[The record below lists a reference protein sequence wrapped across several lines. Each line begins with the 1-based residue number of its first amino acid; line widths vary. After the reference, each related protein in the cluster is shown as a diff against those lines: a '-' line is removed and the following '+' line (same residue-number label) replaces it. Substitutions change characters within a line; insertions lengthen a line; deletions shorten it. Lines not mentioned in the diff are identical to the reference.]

1 MDSIISKNYSKITK
15 FEVSRETCN
24 ELESL
29 ISMIQKKNKEI
40 NIISR
45 KNSDQG
51 VIRQRHIVDSA
62 QIIDFV
68 DLNNNT
74 TSDLGSGG
82 GIPGLI
88 IAILMKKLKNSMKIK
103 LYEKSHHK
111 CVFLKDV
118 SEKLELNTE
127 IIQKDIFKL
136 RDIETGTIMSR
147 AFKPMPIILDLVQKN
162 FRKYKN
168 IILFMGKSGRK
179 ILNETLKIW
188 DLDYEE
194 KKSLTNKDSFL
205 LNIKNMEKLI
215 KVDSSKIVKVFG
227 VSDSNLKLIQSEF
240 LTTITYRD
248 DTIFIRGESE
258 QVKSVF
264 NTFKEIIYV
273 LKNKS

>member
-1 MDSIISKNYSKITK
+1 MDSIISKNYSKIIN

-29 ISMIQKKNKEI
+29 IGMIQKKNKEI

-68 DLNNNT
+68 DLNTNT

-118 SEKLELNTE
+118 SKKLELNTE

-205 LNIKNMEKLI
+205 LNIKNMEK
-215 KVDSSKIVKVFG
+215 KI
-227 VSDSNLKLIQSEF
+227 
-240 LTTITYRD
+240 
-248 DTIFIRGESE
+248 
-258 QVKSVF
+258 
-264 NTFKEIIYV
+264 
-273 LKNKS
+273 

>member
-29 ISMIQKKNKEI
+29 ISMIQKKNEEI

-68 DLNNNT
+68 DLNTNT

-205 LNIKNMEKLI
+205 LNIKNMEK
-215 KVDSSKIVKVFG
+215 KI
-227 VSDSNLKLIQSEF
+227 
-240 LTTITYRD
+240 
-248 DTIFIRGESE
+248 
-258 QVKSVF
+258 
-264 NTFKEIIYV
+264 
-273 LKNKS
+273 

>member
-24 ELESL
+24 ELESF
-29 ISMIQKKNKEI
+29 ISMIQKKNEEI

-68 DLNNNT
+68 DLNINT

-127 IIQKDIFKL
+127 IIQKDIFKV
-136 RDIETGTIMSR
+136 RNIETGTIMSR

-205 LNIKNMEKLI
+205 LNIKNMEK
-215 KVDSSKIVKVFG
+215 KI
-227 VSDSNLKLIQSEF
+227 
-240 LTTITYRD
+240 
-248 DTIFIRGESE
+248 
-258 QVKSVF
+258 
-264 NTFKEIIYV
+264 
-273 LKNKS
+273 

>member
-68 DLNNNT
+68 DLNTNT

-205 LNIKNMEKLI
+205 LNIINMEK
-215 KVDSSKIVKVFG
+215 KI
-227 VSDSNLKLIQSEF
+227 
-240 LTTITYRD
+240 
-248 DTIFIRGESE
+248 
-258 QVKSVF
+258 
-264 NTFKEIIYV
+264 
-273 LKNKS
+273 

>member
-68 DLNNNT
+68 DLNTNT

-136 RDIETGTIMSR
+136 RDFETGTIMSR
-147 AFKPMPIILDLVQKN
+147 AFNPMPIILDLVQKN

-205 LNIKNMEKLI
+205 LNIKNMEK
-215 KVDSSKIVKVFG
+215 KI
-227 VSDSNLKLIQSEF
+227 
-240 LTTITYRD
+240 
-248 DTIFIRGESE
+248 
-258 QVKSVF
+258 
-264 NTFKEIIYV
+264 
-273 LKNKS
+273 

>member
-1 MDSIISKNYSKITK
+1 MDNAILNFYSKIPTTD
-15 FEVSRETCN
+15 VSRETCFDF
-24 ELESL
+24 ESL
-29 ISMIQKKNKEI
+29 ISMIREKNNEI

-68 DLNNNT
+68 DLNTNT

-88 IAILMKKLKNSMKIK
+88 IAILMKKLKKSMKIK

-205 LNIKNMEKLI
+205 LNIKNMEK
-215 KVDSSKIVKVFG
+215 KI
-227 VSDSNLKLIQSEF
+227 
-240 LTTITYRD
+240 
-248 DTIFIRGESE
+248 
-258 QVKSVF
+258 
-264 NTFKEIIYV
+264 
-273 LKNKS
+273 

>member
-1 MDSIISKNYSKITK
+1 MDSIISKNYSKISK

-29 ISMIQKKNKEI
+29 ISMIQKKNEEI

-51 VIRQRHIVDSA
+51 VIRQRHIIDSA

-68 DLNNNT
+68 DLNCNT

-82 GIPGLI
+82 GMPGLI
-88 IAILMKKLKNSMKIK
+88 IAILLKKLKKSMQIK
-103 LYEKSHHK
+103 LYEKSYHK

-127 IIQKDIFKL
+127 IIQKDIFKIKN
-136 RDIETGTIMSR
+136 IETGTIMSR

-162 FRKYKN
+162 FQKYKN

-179 ILNETLKIW
+179 ILNDTLKIW

-194 KKSLTNKDSFL
+194 QKSLTSKDSFL
-205 LNIKNMEKLI
+205 LNIKNMK
-215 KVDSSKIVKVFG
+215 KKI
-227 VSDSNLKLIQSEF
+227 
-240 LTTITYRD
+240 
-248 DTIFIRGESE
+248 
-258 QVKSVF
+258 
-264 NTFKEIIYV
+264 
-273 LKNKS
+273 

>member
-1 MDSIISKNYSKITK
+1 MDSIISKNYSKIIN
-15 FEVSRETCN
+15 FEVSRENCN

-29 ISMIQKKNKEI
+29 IGMIQKKNKEI

-51 VIRQRHIVDSA
+51 AIRQRLIVDSA

-68 DLNNNT
+68 DLNTNT

-205 LNIKNMEKLI
+205 LNIKNMEK
-215 KVDSSKIVKVFG
+215 KIW
-227 VSDSNLKLIQSEF
+227 
-240 LTTITYRD
+240 
-248 DTIFIRGESE
+248 
-258 QVKSVF
+258 
-264 NTFKEIIYV
+264 
-273 LKNKS
+273 